1 MTSSTACWLL
11 LGACAFIICANLEEK
26 GLNYMDNRSIKNRLK
41 SWATWVSV
49 LGAVGI
55 ILQATGV
62 LEKWGLTGEGWN
74 AIITALGSIL
84 VGFGILNNPTDR
96 HNF

>member
-1 MTSSTACWLL
+1 MTSTACWLL
-11 LGACAFIICANLEEK
+11 LGAIVFIICANLKEK
-26 GLNYMDNRSIKNRLK
+26 EIFEMENKDIKFRLK
-41 SWATWVSV
+41 SWATWLSV